1 MGLPTLAQATHSPSP
16 DKGERRGG
24 GCRSLSKPRHSHKS
38 RPRPALAHTHSTM
51 ENESLK
57 SKAPVP
63 GQQIATGAEEEQ
75 GLAIGEIVAV
85 VMEHR
90 WLIAIVTSIAVLLGV
105 AWTMVTKPVY
115 KADALLQVEEKGGGG
130 MSAALKDLEPLLGDN
145 TTVAAEQ
152 EILTSRMVLGRV
164 IHRLKLDIEV
174 QPKLFPLIGSVI
186 ARRYTGEAPNSPLF
200 GLSSYAWG
208 GEALQVDALDVPSST
223 EDKPLILTSG
233 ENDDFELSD
242 EGGDS
247 IVKGKVGIR
256 ATAGKFSIFVSK
268 MSARPGTRF
277 VLVRRS
283 MESAV
288 DRLRKEF
295 TVKERGKKSG
305 ILEVSLTGSDQDR
318 IGVILDDILKTYVRQ
333 NVERRSAEAENTL
346 KFLET
351 QLPALKREMDAAE
364 VAYNAYRQSRGSLD
378 LNLET
383 QSVLQSLVEVD
394 NQIVALKQE
403 RDELR
408 QSFTAEHPRVQ
419 AVDQRL
425 HRLHERRSQFDAD
438 VNKLPDTQQKV
449 LRLAR
454 DVEVSTTLYTNLVN
468 TAQQLKVSKAGTVGD
483 VRVIDAAAV
492 FRQPVGIQTPA
503 KLAITALLGF
513 IISLIGI
520 WAKRSLRVVIEDP
533 EVIESKLGLP
543 VYATVPHSEDEVK
556 IFSHARKAKGAGGLL
571 AVMKPEDDAIESL
584 RGLRTTIHF
593 AMMDANHNSILITGS
608 SPGLG
613 KSFLS
618 KNLGAVLAQAG
629 SRIVIIDA
637 DLRRGHINKEF
648 GLRREVG
655 VSEYVAG
662 TAALEDIVK
671 PTSVPNLW
679 VITTGQIPPNP
690 SELLMHLRF
699 EQLLTQLGEQFD
711 TLIIDAP
718 PILAVSDAAIIGRHA
733 GATLMVARSGCHPVA
748 ELEQAV
754 KRLNHAGVQVKG
766 FVFND
771 LNTDRQRYRY
781 GYKGY
786 VYRYSYRN

>member
-1 MGLPTLAQATHSPSP
+1 METENL
-16 DKGERRGG
+16 
-24 GCRSLSKPRHSHKS
+24 KP
-38 RPRPALAHTHSTM
+38 AAAM
-51 ENESLK
+51 
-57 SKAPVP
+57 P
-63 GQQIATGAEEEQ
+63 GQQITSSNDEGE
-75 GLAIGEIVAV
+75 GLAVGEIVAV

-90 WLIAIVTSIAVLLGV
+90 WLIAAITAVSILLGGAFV
-105 AWTMVTKPVY
+105 FVSKPVY
-115 KADALLQVEEKGGGG
+115 KADGLLQVEEKGGGG
-130 MSAALKDLEPLLGDN
+130 MSAALKDLQPLLGDS
-145 TTVAAEQ
+145 TTVSAEQ

-164 IHRLKLDIEV
+164 INRLKLDIEV
-174 QPKLFPLIGSVI
+174 QPKTFPLIGSAI
-186 ARRYTGEAPNSPLF
+186 ARRYKGEEPNSPLF

-208 GEALQVDALDVPSST
+208 GETLQVDALDVPRST
-223 EDKPLILTSG
+223 EDKPLILTAG
-233 ENDDFELSD
+233 ENGSFELFD
-242 EGGDS
+242 EDGDS
-247 IVKGKVGIR
+247 VVKGVVGNR
-256 ATAGKFSIFVSK
+256 ATAGKFSIFVSN
-268 MSARPGTRF
+268 MVARPGTRF

-288 DRLRKEF
+288 ELLRKNF

-305 ILEVSLTGSDQDR
+305 ILEASLTGPDQEK
-318 IGVILDDILKTYVRQ
+318 IGVVLDDILKTYVRQ

-351 QLPALKREMDAAE
+351 QLPTLKREMDAAE
-364 VAYNAYRQSRGSLD
+364 AAYNAYRQSRGSLD

-425 HRLHERRSQFDAD
+425 QRLKERRNQFDAD

-468 TAQQLKVSKAGTVGD
+468 TSQQLKVSKAGTVGD
-483 VRVIDAAAV
+483 VRILDQAAV
-492 FRQPVGIQTPA
+492 SRQPVGMKAPA
-503 KLAITALLGF
+503 VLAVAGLLGLIASLGAVW
-513 IISLIGI
+513 II
-520 WAKRSLRVVIEDP
+520 RSLRVVVEDP
-533 EVIESKLGLP
+533 ETIESELGLP
-543 VYATVPHSEDEVK
+543 VYATIPHSPEEAAIVRR
-556 IFSHARKAKGAGGLL
+556 SKGGKGPGELL
-571 AVMKPEDDAIESL
+571 AIRNPEDDAIESL

-593 AMMDANHNSILITGS
+593 ALMDASHNSLLITGS

-613 KSFLS
+613 KSFIS
-618 KNLGAVLAQAG
+618 KNLGAVLANAG
-629 SRIVIIDA
+629 QRIVIIDA
-637 DLRRGHINKEF
+637 DLRKGHINKEF
-648 GLRREVG
+648 GLRRETG

-662 TAALEDIVK
+662 SVKLEDIVK

-679 VITTGQIPPNP
+679 VVTTGQIPPNP
-690 SELLMHLRF
+690 SELLMHQRF
-699 EQLLTQLGEQFD
+699 EQLLELLGEQFD
-711 TLIIDAP
+711 TLIVDAP
-718 PILAVSDAAIIGRHA
+718 PILAVSDAAIIGRMT
-733 GATLMVARSGCHPVA
+733 GATLMVARAGRHPIA
-748 ELEQAV
+748 ELEQSV

-786 VYRYSYRN
+786 VYRYSYTGKQ

>member
-1 MGLPTLAQATHSPSP
+1 MDNENL
-16 DKGERRGG
+16 KGT
-24 GCRSLSKPRHSHKS
+24 
-38 RPRPALAHTHSTM
+38 PAI
-51 ENESLK
+51 
-57 SKAPVP
+57 P
-63 GQQIATGAEEEQ
+63 GQQIANSGDEPE
-75 GLAIGEIVAV
+75 GLAVGEMVAV

-90 WLIAIVTSIAVLLGV
+90 WLVATVTAAAVLLGV
-105 AWTMVTKPVY
+105 AWSVVSKPVY
-115 KADALLQVEEKGGGG
+115 RADGLVQVEEKASG
-130 MSAALKDLEPLLGDN
+130 MSALKELQPLLGDS
-145 TTVAAEQ
+145 TTVSAEL

-164 IHRLKLDIEV
+164 IDKLKLNIDV
-174 QPKLFPLIGSVI
+174 QPKYFPLIGSAV
-186 ARRYTGEAPNSPLF
+186 ARRYKGEQPNEPMF
-200 GLSSYAWG
+200 GLGSYAWG
-208 GEALQVDALDVPSST
+208 GDVLRVDALDVPRDAH
-223 EDKPLILTSG
+223 DKPLILTAG
-233 ENDDFELSD
+233 E
-242 EGGDS
+242 
-247 IVKGKVGIR
+247 KGKYELADADGDPVLTGEVGVR
-256 ATAGKFSIFVSK
+256 ANGRQFSVFVSNLN
-268 MSARPGTRF
+268 ARPGTRF
-277 VLVRRS
+277 VVVKRSTEAAVAALRRDF
-283 MESAV
+283 AA
-288 DRLRKEF
+288 
-295 TVKERGKKSG
+295 KERGKKSG
-305 ILEVSLTGSDQDR
+305 IVEVSLQGGDADR
-318 IGVILDDILKTYVRQ
+318 NAIVLDDILKTYVRQ

-364 VAYNAYRQSRGSLD
+364 AAYNAYRQSRGSLD

-425 HRLHERRSQFDAD
+425 DRLRERRKQFDSD

-483 VRVIDAAAV
+483 VRIIDAAAV
-492 FRQPVGIQTPA
+492 SSEPVGMKAPA
-503 KLAITALLGF
+503 KIAISALLGLLA
-513 IISLIGI
+513 SLGI
-520 WAKRSLRVVIEDP
+520 VWLKRSLRVVIEDP
-533 EVIESKLGLP
+533 EVIESQLGLP
-543 VYATVPHSEDEVK
+543 VYATIPHSEDEVAL
-556 IFSHARKAKGAGGLL
+556 FSRTRKGKSGELL
-571 AVMKPEDDAIESL
+571 AVSKPEDDAIESL

-593 AMMDANHNSILITGS
+593 ALMDASHNSILITGS

-613 KSFLS
+613 KSFIS

-629 SRIVIIDA
+629 SRVVIIDA

-662 TAALEDIVK
+662 TVKLEDIVK
-671 PTSVPNLW
+671 PTAVPNLW
-679 VITTGQIPPNP
+679 VVTTGQIPPNP

-699 EQLLTQLGEQFD
+699 EQLLELLGQQFD
-711 TLIIDAP
+711 TLIVDAP
-718 PILAVSDAAIIGRHA
+718 PILAVSDAAIIGRMT
-733 GATLMVARSGCHPVA
+733 GATLMVARAGRHPIA

-754 KRLNHAGVQVKG
+754 KRLNHSGVQVKG

-771 LNTDRQRYRY
+771 LDTGRQRYRY

-786 VYRYSYRN
+786 VYRYTYSEKV

>member
-1 MGLPTLAQATHSPSP
+1 M
-16 DKGERRGG
+16 DN
-24 GCRSLSKPRHSHKS
+24 
-38 RPRPALAHTHSTM
+38 
-51 ENESLK
+51 ENLK
-57 SKAPVP
+57 AAAGIS
-63 GQQIATGAEEEQ
+63 GQQIANSNEEPE
-75 GLAIGEIVAV
+75 GFAVGEIVAV

-90 WLIAIVTSIAVLLGV
+90 WLVATVTAVAVLLGV
-105 AWTMVTKPVY
+105 AWSVVSKPVY
-115 KADALLQVEEKGGGG
+115 RADGLIQVEEKASG
-130 MSAALKDLEPLLGDN
+130 MSALKELQPLLGDS
-145 TTVAAEQ
+145 TTVSAEL

-164 IHRLKLDIEV
+164 IDKLKLNIDV
-174 QPKLFPLIGSVI
+174 QPKYFPLIGPAI
-186 ARRYTGEAPNSPLF
+186 ARRYEGEQPNEPVL
-200 GLSSYAWG
+200 GLASYAWG
-208 GEALQVDALDVPSST
+208 GDVLRVDALDVPR
-223 EDKPLILTSG
+223 DAQNKPLTLTAG
-233 ENDDFELSD
+233 EKGKFELTD
-242 EGGDS
+242 ADGDLVLAGS
-247 IVKGKVGIR
+247 VGAR
-256 ATAGKFSIFVSK
+256 ANGRQFSIFVSNIN
-268 MSARPGTRF
+268 ARPGTRF
-277 VLVRRS
+277 VIVKRSTEAAVAALRRDF
-283 MESAV
+283 AA
-288 DRLRKEF
+288 
-295 TVKERGKKSG
+295 KERGKKSG
-305 ILEVSLTGSDQDR
+305 IVEVSLQGDDADR
-318 IGVILDDILKTYVRQ
+318 NATVLDDILKTYVRQ

-351 QLPALKREMDAAE
+351 QLPTLKQEMDAAE
-364 VAYNAYRQSRGSLD
+364 AAYNAYRQSRGSLD

-408 QSFTAEHPRVQ
+408 QSFTPEHPRVQ

-425 HRLHERRSQFDAD
+425 ERLRERRKQFDSD
-438 VNKLPDTQQKV
+438 VTKLPDTQQKV

-483 VRVIDAAAV
+483 VRIIDAAAV
-492 FRQPVGIQTPA
+492 ASEPVGMKAPA
-503 KLAITALLGF
+503 KIAISALLGL
-513 IISLIGI
+513 IASLGI
-520 WAKRSLRVVIEDP
+520 VWLKRSLRVVIEDP
-533 EVIESKLGLP
+533 EVIESQLGLP
-543 VYATVPHSEDEVK
+543 VYATIPHSDDEVAL
-556 IFSHARKAKGAGGLL
+556 FSRTRKGKTGELL
-571 AVMKPEDDAIESL
+571 AISKPEDDAIESL

-593 AMMDANHNSILITGS
+593 ALMDASHNSILITGS

-613 KSFLS
+613 KSFIS

-629 SRIVIIDA
+629 SRAVIIDA

-662 TAALEDIVK
+662 TVKLEDIVK
-671 PTSVPNLW
+671 PTAVPNLW
-679 VITTGQIPPNP
+679 VVTTGQIPPNP

-699 EQLLTQLGEQFD
+699 EQLLQQLGEQFD

-718 PILAVSDAAIIGRHA
+718 PILAVSDAAIIGRLA
-733 GATLMVARSGCHPVA
+733 GATLMVARAGHHPIS

-754 KRLNHAGVQVKG
+754 KRLNHAGVLVKG

-786 VYRYSYRN
+786 VYRYSYRNANAT

>member
-1 MGLPTLAQATHSPSP
+1 
-16 DKGERRGG
+16 
-24 GCRSLSKPRHSHKS
+24 
-38 RPRPALAHTHSTM
+38 M
-51 ENESLK
+51 ENENLK
-57 SKAPVP
+57 PGTAIP
-63 GQQIATGAEEEQ
+63 GQQITVSNDEGE
-75 GLAIGEIVAV
+75 GLAVGEIIAVA
-85 VMEHR
+85 MEHR
-90 WLIAIVTSIAVLLGV
+90 WLIAIVTAIAILLGV
-105 AWTMVTKPVY
+105 AWVIVAKPVY
-115 KADALLQVEEKGGGG
+115 RADGLLQVEEKASG
-130 MSAALKDLEPLLGDN
+130 MSALKELQPLLGDS
-145 TTVAAEQ
+145 TTVSAEL

-164 IHRLKLDIEV
+164 IDKLKLGIEV
-174 QPKLFPLIGSVI
+174 QPKYFPIVGSAV
-186 ARRYTGEAPNSPLF
+186 ARRYKGDEPNGPWL

-208 GEALQVDALDVPSST
+208 GDVLQVDALEVPRDIL
-223 EDKPLILTSG
+223 DKPLILTAG
-233 ENDDFELSD
+233 ENGSFELFD
-242 EGGDS
+242 AENDS
-247 IVKGKVGIR
+247 ALKGAVGTR
-256 ATAGKFSIFVSK
+256 ANGRQFSIFVSR
-268 MSARPGTRF
+268 MEARPGTRF

-283 MESAV
+283 TESAV
-288 DRLRKEF
+288 AKLRENF
-295 TVKERGKKSG
+295 AAKERGKKSG
-305 ILEVSLTGSDQDR
+305 ILEVSLQGPDADKNAT
-318 IGVILDDILKTYVRQ
+318 VLDEIFKTYVRQ

-351 QLPALKREMDAAE
+351 QLPALKREMDVAE
-364 VAYNAYRQSRGSLD
+364 AAYNAYRQSRGSLD

-425 HRLHERRSQFDAD
+425 ERLRERRKQFDAD

-454 DVEVSTTLYTNLVN
+454 DVEVSTTLYTNLIN

-483 VRVIDAAAV
+483 VRVIDPAAAASL
-492 FRQPVGIQTPA
+492 PVGLKTPA
-503 KLAITALLGF
+503 KLAIAALLGLIASMA
-513 IISLIGI
+513 IIWI
-520 WAKRSLRVVIEDP
+520 KRSLRVVVEDP

-543 VYATVPHSEDEVK
+543 VYATVPHSEEEVAL
-556 IFSHARKAKGAGGLL
+556 FSRTRKAKGPGELL
-571 AVMKPEDDAIESL
+571 AVTNPDDDAIESL

-593 AMMDANHNSILITGS
+593 ALMDAEHNSILITGS

-613 KSFLS
+613 KSFVS

-629 SRIVIIDA
+629 GRIVIIDA
-637 DLRRGHINKEF
+637 DLRKGHINKEF
-648 GLRREVG
+648 GLRREAG

-662 TAALEDIVK
+662 TVKIEDIVK
-671 PTSVPNLW
+671 PTAVPNLW
-679 VITTGQIPPNP
+679 VVTTGQIPPNP

-699 EQLLTQLGEQFD
+699 EQLLEQLGEQFD
-711 TLIIDAP
+711 TLIVDAP
-718 PILAVSDAAIIGRHA
+718 PILAVSDAAIIGRQV
-733 GATLMVARSGCHPVA
+733 GATLMVARAARHPIA

-771 LNTDRQRYRY
+771 LDTDRQRYRY

-786 VYRYSYRN
+786 VYKYSYKAKN